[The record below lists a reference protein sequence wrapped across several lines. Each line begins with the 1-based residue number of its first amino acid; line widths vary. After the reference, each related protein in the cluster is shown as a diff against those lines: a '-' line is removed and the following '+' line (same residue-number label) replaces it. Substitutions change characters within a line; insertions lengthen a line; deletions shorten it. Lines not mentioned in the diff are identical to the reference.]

1 VTPTSLGTPGATGE
15 AVLEARRLAEAAG
28 DPYINA
34 MGSDGPAGRIGT
46 AADAACLAVRRLVLT
61 DFRCYRQ
68 ARVTVDARPVVLTG
82 ANGAGKTNLL
92 EAISFLAPGRGLRR
106 ARLGEVDRR
115 MTPVAGGEGAV
126 DAAMPVTPWAVAAE
140 VATPRSVVQ
149 IGTGREA
156 TASGGERRVVRIDG
170 APARSQTAL
179 AEHVNLV
186 WLTPQMD
193 RLFVE
198 GASPRRRFL
207 DRLVYGFD
215 PEHAT
220 RVAVYEQALRE
231 RAKLLREGP
240 YDTTWLD
247 ALEESMAR
255 HGVAIAAARLD
266 VAARLDGACAAG
278 VAGFP
283 SASLAVIGTVE
294 AALAD
299 RPALAVE
306 DESRA
311 RLAASRRQDAESG
324 GVASGPHRSDL
335 SVRHAATGVAAAQC
349 STGEQK
355 ALLIAILLANS
366 RLQAALRGVAPI
378 MLLDEIVAHLDRE
391 RRRAL
396 FAELLALGAQA
407 WLTGTDEDSFA
418 ELRGAAQ
425 FLRVANA
432 TIAA

>member
-1 VTPTSLGTPGATGE
+1 LSTPAGLRLT
-15 AVLEARRLAEAAG
+15 RLALTQFRNYESLVWRPAARITVLHG
-28 DPYINA
+28 PN
-34 MGSDGPAGRIGT
+34 GS
-46 AADAACLAVRRLVLT
+46 
-61 DFRCYRQ
+61 
-68 ARVTVDARPVVLTG
+68 
-82 ANGAGKTNLL
+82 GKTNLL
-92 EAISFLAPGRGLRR
+92 EAVSLLVPGRGLRG
-106 ARLGEVDRR
+106 ARHGELARR
-115 MTPVAGGEGAV
+115 GSGATGSWGVAGRFLALEG
-126 DAAMPVTPWAVAAE
+126 DTL
-140 VATPRSVVQ
+140 
-149 IGTGREA
+149 IGTGTPPDGPA
-156 TASGGERRVVRIDG
+156 DRRVFRINRQ
-170 APARSQTAL
+170 APRSQAEL
-179 AEHVNLV
+179 AAHVAAV

-215 PEHAT
+215 PEHAS
-220 RVAVYEQALRE
+220 RVGAYEQAMRE

-240 YDTTWLD
+240 YDAAWLD

-255 HGVAIAAARLD
+255 HGVAIAAARRD
-266 VAARLDGACAAG
+266 VAARLDAACAAG

-283 SASLAVIGTVE
+283 SASLAVTGTVE

-306 DESRA
+306 DESRT

-324 GVASGPHRSDL
+324 GVSTGPHRSDL
-335 SVRHAATGVAAAQC
+335 AVRHAATGVPAGQC

-378 MLLDEIVAHLDRE
+378 MLLDEIIAHLDRE
-391 RRRAL
+391 RRQAL

-432 TIAA
+432 SIAAAAR

>member
-1 VTPTSLGTPGATGE
+1 VTPTSLGTPLGFGE
-15 AVLEARRLAEAAG
+15 AGLEAYRLAEGAG
-28 DPYINA
+28 DPHITA
-34 MGSDGPAGRIGT
+34 MRLDAPIGRIGT
-46 AADAACLAVRRLVLT
+46 AADVACLAVRRLVLT

-68 ARVTVDARPVVLTG
+68 VRLAVDARPVVLTG

-106 ARLGEVDRR
+106 ARLGEIDRR
-115 MTPVAGGEGAV
+115 LAHAAAEGILPA
-126 DAAMPVTPWAVAAE
+126 PTWAVAAE

-156 TASGGERRVVRIDG
+156 TASGGERRIVRIDG

-193 RLFVE
+193 RLFIE

-215 PEHAT
+215 PEHAA
-220 RVAVYEQALRE
+220 RVAAYEQALRE

-240 YDTTWLD
+240 YDAAWLD
-247 ALEESMAR
+247 ALEETMAR
-255 HGVAIAAARLD
+255 HGVAIAAARRD
-266 VAARLDGACAAG
+266 VTSRLDAACAAG

-283 SASLAVIGTVE
+283 AASLAVIGTVE

-306 DESRA
+306 DESRV

-335 SVRHAATGVAAAQC
+335 AVRHGATGVAAAQC

-355 ALLIAILLANS
+355 ALLIAILLANC

-396 FAELLALGAQA
+396 FVELLALGAQA
-407 WLTGTDEDSFA
+407 WLTGTDEESFA
-418 ELRGAAQ
+418 ELRDAAQ
-425 FLRVANA
+425 FLRVVNA

>member
-1 VTPTSLGTPGATGE
+1 VTAGSLVTGE
-15 AVLEARRLAEAAG
+15 AIAARLLAERAG
-28 DPYINA
+28 EPHISG
-34 MGSDGPAGRIGT
+34 MRLHGSMNRIGV
-46 AADAACLAVRRLVLT
+46 AADVACLAVTRLVLS

-82 ANGAGKTNLL
+82 PNGAGKTNLL

-106 ARLGEVDRR
+106 ARLGEIDRR
-115 MTPVAGGEGAV
+115 AGEAGDAVASAK
-126 DAAMPVTPWAVAAE
+126 PVTPWAVAAE
-140 VATPRSVVQ
+140 VATLHSVVR

-156 TASGGERRVVRIDG
+156 TAGGGERRVVRIDG
-170 APARSQTAL
+170 TPARSQSAL

-193 RLFVE
+193 RLFAE

-215 PEHAT
+215 PGHAT
-220 RVAVYEQALRE
+220 RVAAYEQALRE

-240 YDTTWLD
+240 FDAAWLD

-255 HGVAIAAARLD
+255 HGVAIAAARCD
-266 VAARLDGACAAG
+266 VVLRLDGACTAG

-283 SASLAVIGTVE
+283 SASLAVVGTVE

-306 DESRA
+306 EESRA

-324 GVASGPHRSDL
+324 GVARGPHRSDL
-335 SVRHAATGVAAAQC
+335 AVCHAGTRIAAAQC

-355 ALLIAILLANS
+355 ALLVAILLANA
-366 RLQAALRGVAPI
+366 RLQANLRGVAPI

-407 WLTGTDEDSFA
+407 WLTGTDEESFA
-418 ELRGAAQ
+418 ELCGAAQ
-425 FLRVANA
+425 FLRVADA

>member
-1 VTPTSLGTPGATGE
+1 VTDE
-15 AVLEARRLAEAAG
+15 AVIEARRLAEGAG
-28 DPYINA
+28 NPHISGMRPDEP
-34 MGSDGPAGRIGT
+34 MGRMGV
-46 AADAACLAVRRLVLT
+46 AADAACLAVKRLVLT

-68 ARVTVDARPVVLTG
+68 ARVVVDARPVVLTG

-115 MTPVAGGEGAV
+115 RMTPGVTTLPTIDEAGTA
-126 DAAMPVTPWAVAAE
+126 DADAPVNAWAVAAE

-170 APARSQTAL
+170 VSARSQTAL

-198 GASPRRRFL
+198 GASARRRFL

-220 RVAVYEQALRE
+220 RVAAYEQALRE

-240 YDTTWLD
+240 YDAAWLG

-255 HGVAIAAARLD
+255 HGVAIAAARRD
-266 VAARLDGACAAG
+266 VVARLDGACAAG

-283 SASLAVIGTVE
+283 SASLAAIGTVE

-335 SVRHAATGVAAAQC
+335 AVRHAATGVAAGQC

-378 MLLDEIVAHLDRE
+378 MLLDEVVAHLDRA
-391 RRRAL
+391 RRHAL
-396 FAELLALGAQA
+396 YAELLALGAQA

-425 FLRVANA
+425 FLRVVDA